1 MSQPQNTDASQN
13 NLTRIQD
20 PPQDAS
26 QNQLIINITHEVATN
41 TMPQKYNYRQ
51 MDNTIQALYFYECD
65 QNSTICDVIAMY
77 LMGQKIL
84 YTEAKTYCE
93 QHLNYLMLP
102 AIFITAAC
110 SILSLTLKDYY
121 YGPIIVSSLN
131 GVNAFLLA
139 VINYMKLDSKSEAHR
154 TAAYKFDVLQSNLV
168 FNSGK
173 LLFMKDK
180 NEKLR
185 EIIEETEKG
194 VQEIKQTNQFIL
206 PEYIRFTYP
215 KLYSIN
221 VFAEV
226 KKINN
231 KEILIVNSI
240 KDIYNDI
247 QDLKAK
253 LSPFT
258 LEDETKLAEKEEI
271 YRRKVENF
279 IRLKDEYLK
288 IDDEFE
294 KEMKVARQK
303 QQRGC
308 TCCSW
313 LKS

>member
-13 NLTRIQD
+13 ILTRTLE
-20 PPQDAS
+20 DAS
-26 QNQLIINITHEVATN
+26 QNQLIIHVTREYATN
-41 TMPQKYNYRQ
+41 TTPQKFNYRQ

-65 QNSTICDVIAMY
+65 ANSTICDVIAMY

-84 YTEAKTYCE
+84 YTEGKTYCE

-110 SILSLTLKDYY
+110 SILSLVLKDYY

-180 NEKLR
+180 NDKLR

-231 KEILIVNSI
+231 QEIMIINAL

-253 LSPFT
+253 VTPTPEESAK
-258 LEDETKLAEKEEI
+258 LEDYEEK
-271 YRRKVENF
+271 YRRKVDQF
-279 IRLKDEYLK
+279 IRLKDKYLQ
-288 IDDEFE
+288 IDDQFE
-294 KEMKVARQK
+294 TEMKQAREKQK
-303 QQRGC
+303 RGC

>member
-1 MSQPQNTDASQN
+1 MSTPTPLQTVDAS
-13 NLTRIQD
+13 L
-20 PPQDAS
+20 
-26 QNQLIINITHEVATN
+26 NQLIVHVTREAATN
-41 TMPQKYNYRQ
+41 TNAPQKYNYRQ
-51 MDNTIQALYFYECD
+51 MDNTIQSLYFYECD

-84 YTEAKTYCE
+84 YTEGKTYCE

-102 AIFITAAC
+102 AIFITALC
-110 SILSLTLKDYY
+110 SILSLVLKDYY
-121 YGPIIVSSLN
+121 VGPIIVSTLN

-154 TAAYKFDVLQSNLV
+154 TAAYKFDVLHSNLV
-168 FNSGK
+168 FKSGK

-180 NEKLR
+180 KNSLQ

-206 PEYIRFTYP
+206 PEHIRYSYP
-215 KLYSIN
+215 RLYSIN

-231 KEILIVNSI
+231 QEIAIINAI

-247 QDLKAK
+247 QDLKANPVPTEQDK
-253 LSPFT
+253 
-258 LEDETKLAEKEEI
+258 KQLAHYEQR
-271 YRRKVENF
+271 YRHKVDSF
-279 IRLKDEYLK
+279 IELKDDYLQ
-288 IDDEFE
+288 IDNIFE
-294 KEMKVARQK
+294 KEMKVAREKQK
-303 QQRGC
+303 RGC

>member
-1 MSQPQNTDASQN
+1 MSTPTE
-13 NLTRIQD
+13 
-20 PPQDAS
+20 DAS
-26 QNQLIINITHEVATN
+26 QNQLVVHVTREAATE
-41 TMPQKYNYRQ
+41 TPQAQKVNYRQ
-51 MDNTIQALYFYECD
+51 MDNTIQTLYFYECD

-84 YTEAKTYCE
+84 YTEGKTYCE

-102 AIFITAAC
+102 AIFITAVC
-110 SILSLTLKDYY
+110 SILSLVLKDYF

-180 NEKLR
+180 TDELR
-185 EIIEETEKG
+185 KIIEETEKG

-206 PEYIRFTYP
+206 PEHIRFTYP

-231 KEILIVNSI
+231 KEIMIVNTI

-247 QDLKAK
+247 QELKAK
-253 LSPFT
+253 LT
-258 LEDETKLAEKEEI
+258 LTPAEETKLAEKEET

-294 KEMKVARQK
+294 KEMKVARHK

-308 TCCSW
+308 TCCAW

>member
-1 MSQPQNTDASQN
+1 MSQPPSTP
-13 NLTRIQD
+13 IE
-20 PPQDAS
+20 DAS
-26 QNQLIINITHEVATN
+26 QNQLIVHVTREVATN
-41 TMPQKYNYRQ
+41 TPQPQKFNYRQ
-51 MDNTIQALYFYECD
+51 MDNTIQSLYFYECD

-84 YTEAKTYCE
+84 YTEGKTYCE
-93 QHLNYLMLP
+93 QHLNYIMLP

-110 SILSLTLKDYY
+110 SILSLVLKDYY
-121 YGPIIVSSLN
+121 FGPIIVSSLN

-154 TAAYKFDVLQSNLV
+154 TAAYKFDVLHSNLV

-180 NEKLR
+180 TDRLR

-206 PEYIRFTYP
+206 PEYIRYTYP
-215 KLYSIN
+215 RLYSIN

-231 KEILIVNSI
+231 QEVMIVNSM

-247 QDLKAK
+247 QELKAK
-253 LSPFT
+253 PIPT
-258 LEDETKLAEKEEI
+258 EEDTKKLEDYEQR
-271 YRRKVENF
+271 YRRKVNNF
-279 IRLKDEYLK
+279 IDLKDNYLQ
-288 IDDEFE
+288 IDDIFE
-294 KEMKVARQK
+294 QEMKVAREKQK
-303 QQRGC
+303 RGC
-308 TCCSW
+308 NCCMW